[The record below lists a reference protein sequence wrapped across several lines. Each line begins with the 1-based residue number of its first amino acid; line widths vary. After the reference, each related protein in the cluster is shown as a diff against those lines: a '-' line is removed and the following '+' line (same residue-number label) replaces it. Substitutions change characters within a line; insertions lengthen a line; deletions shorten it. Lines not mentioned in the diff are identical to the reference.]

1 MIRVAIN
8 GFGRIGRNMLWA
20 YLTDPIYHNLFE
32 IVAINSG
39 STDLEYA
46 AHLFEF
52 DSILGHYHQAPVH
65 YKDNELIIGTKK
77 IAFLKTTTIPNNIW
91 HDHVIDWVV
100 DCSGQYTLA
109 DDARKH
115 IFNGGAKKVL
125 ISAPTQNEDRSIVMG
140 VNEHEYSAQKDCIIS
155 MTSCTT
161 NAAIPILFL
170 LNKQYEIIQGSVK
183 TVHAYTNSQALL
195 DTDVKDYR
203 RSRSAASNIVP
214 TSSGFFKTIE
224 KIIPELA
231 GKLNGMA
238 IRIPVANVSFIDILV
253 RLKFPE
259 SVCVINEYLKKAS
272 LTAQLQGIVGF
283 EQKPLVSSDFLK
295 NPHSVTIDSLLT
307 SCNGDWINVFGWY
320 DNEWAY
326 SKRLCDFL
334 AKYGSPSL

>member
-8 GFGRIGRNMLWA
+8 GFGRIGRNMLWV
-20 YLTDPIYHNLFE
+20 YLKDATYHNFFD

-39 STDLEYA
+39 STDLEHA

-52 DSILGHYHQAPVH
+52 DSILGRYDQATVQ
-65 YKDNELIIGTKK
+65 YVENQLIIGTKK
-77 IAFLKTTTIPNNIW
+77 IDFLKTRIISKNMW
-91 HDHVIDWVV
+91 QDHAVDWVV
-100 DCSGQYTLA
+100 DCSGQYTIA

-115 IFNGGAKKVL
+115 IVDGGAKKVL
-125 ISAPTQNEDRSIVMG
+125 ISAPAQHEDRSVVMG
-140 VNEHEYSAQKDCIIS
+140 VNQHEYSAQKDFIIS

-238 IRIPVANVSFIDILV
+238 IRVPVANVSFIDILV

-259 SVCVINEYLKKAS
+259 SACVINEYLKKAS
-272 LTAQLQGIVGF
+272 LTAQLQGIIGF

-295 NPHSVTIDSLLT
+295 NPHSVIIDSLLT

-334 AKYGSPSL
+334 AKYG